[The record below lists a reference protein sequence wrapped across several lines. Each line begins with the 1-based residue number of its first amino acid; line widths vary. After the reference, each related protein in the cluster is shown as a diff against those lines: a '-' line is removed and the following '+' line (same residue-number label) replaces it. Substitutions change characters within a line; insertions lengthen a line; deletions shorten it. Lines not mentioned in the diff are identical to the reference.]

1 MLLQEIPNQKANR
14 CIKDC
19 VSNNFKRINSCNKHD
34 KLKFNPEFVEMA
46 VTERGNFA
54 ELWSTVRATLP
65 DVNSH
70 WKYLES
76 RASEAVT

>member
-1 MLLQEIPNQKANR
+1 M
-14 CIKDC
+14 
-19 VSNNFKRINSCNKHD
+19 NSCDKHAWNEW
-34 KLKFNPEFVEMA
+34 KLNPELVEMA

-54 ELWSTVRATLP
+54 ELWRTVRATLP